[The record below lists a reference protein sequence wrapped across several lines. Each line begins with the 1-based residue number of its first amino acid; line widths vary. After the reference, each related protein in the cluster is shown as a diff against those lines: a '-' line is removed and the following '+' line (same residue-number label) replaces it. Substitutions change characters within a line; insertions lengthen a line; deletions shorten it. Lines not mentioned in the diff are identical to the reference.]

1 MTYIKKYGL
10 RLIYTIILIIILIG
24 ILTIFYYYDLINTST
39 YNVLKLIILLISI
52 FLNSFIL
59 GKNVKEKGYLEG
71 IKFGLIIIIL
81 LLIPTIIMKQ
91 LKIKL
96 IIYYSMI
103 ISTSILGSIMGINK
117 KKISKN

>member
-24 ILTIFYYYDLINTST
+24 ILTIFYYYDLINTNT
-39 YNVLKLIILLISI
+39 YDVLKLILLLISI

>member
-91 LKIKL
+91 LNIKL